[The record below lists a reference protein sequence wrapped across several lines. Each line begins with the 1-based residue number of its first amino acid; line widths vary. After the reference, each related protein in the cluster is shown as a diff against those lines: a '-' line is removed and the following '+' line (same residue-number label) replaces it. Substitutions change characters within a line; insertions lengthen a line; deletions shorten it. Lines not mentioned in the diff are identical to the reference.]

1 MPVVT
6 AFHILPCQAA
16 LYFCQCERMAQIIST
31 SAQFDPL
38 AMGIPSLT
46 KHLSQYTETV
56 VLSGNSAT
64 PGGPPHIRSVVID
77 GPSLVY
83 HVYYRLLASADIAY
97 DALDIQ
103 PTCDE
108 VSHGVVSFL
117 LQLKD
122 RGVQIHQICFD
133 GALPISKRA
142 TRLARIEKSR
152 QKLESCRQR
161 PVPSTANRHRNTN
174 AIQPAQIWR
183 RRHLPSRWKNL
194 PENPFMV
201 SAVYEDLTTRWSK
214 KLMATTIHPCATQL
228 EGEYPWVKI
237 TTMVPGEADLDCARI
252 TKLTGSAVLTNDSDL
267 AVHDLGQDGSLVLL
281 NSLEFLDD
289 THDLTA
295 SEIRGL
301 RIHPHE
307 ICVRLGISNLQR
319 FAYELT
325 QDPHR
330 GFSDLVRRSKE
341 DLGNESVIGFDEF
354 LQEYVD
360 DPDQHTLLQGIPS
373 ALALDARVSELFW
386 QYKLP
391 ETYCWGEDIQP
402 HIYLGILPE
411 DHARQCAWEQGR
423 IYRAL
428 GYSLLNLAQPTAH
441 QFPAIHEFVRR
452 GRRIVPEQVTLS
464 QVKTIASD
472 LDLLG
477 RRLHLARSVFGSET
491 QPSFW
496 VMFALSEIYRN
507 SSSNTTIPTA
517 SKLENFLTHGFAG
530 KCTEWAD
537 LHLLAQIHAILYS
550 LRMLKQLLGVTKDHD
565 LSRQHEGILN
575 ELPSLYLLVGSR
587 HDVIKG
593 FSGVASVHESV
604 SQLLQTYG

>member
-1 MPVVT
+1 
-6 AFHILPCQAA
+6 
-16 LYFCQCERMAQIIST
+16 
-31 SAQFDPL
+31 
-38 AMGIPSLT
+38 MGIPSLT

-56 VLSGNSAT
+56 VLSGDSVT

-83 HVYYRLLASADIAY
+83 HVYYRLLAWADIAY

-108 VSHGVVSFL
+108 VSWGVVSFL

-122 RGVQIHQICFD
+122 RGVEIHQICFD

-152 QKLESCRQR
+152 QKLETCRQR
-161 PVPSTANRHRNTN
+161 PIPSTANRHRKAD
-174 AIQPAQIWR
+174 AIQPAQIWQ
-183 RRHLPSRWKNL
+183 RRHLPARWKNL

-201 SAVYEDLTTRWSK
+201 SAVYEDLTNRWSK
-214 KLMATTIHPCATQL
+214 KLMTTTIHPCAAQL
-228 EGEYPWVKI
+228 DGEYPWAKI

-267 AVHDLGQDGSLVLL
+267 AVHDLGQHGALVLL

-289 THDLTA
+289 TPDSTP

-307 ICVRLGISNLQR
+307 ICVRLGLRSLQR

-341 DLGNESVIGFDEF
+341 DLGTESVIGFDEF
-354 LQEYVD
+354 LQEYLD
-360 DPDQHTLLQGIPS
+360 DPDQHTSLQGVSS
-373 ALALDARVSELFW
+373 ALTLDPRVSELFW

-391 ETYCWGEDIQP
+391 ETYCWGK
-402 HIYLGILPE
+402 
-411 DHARQCAWEQGR
+411 GR

-428 GYSLLNLAQPTAH
+428 GYSLLNLAQPTARR
-441 QFPAIHEFVRR
+441 FPAIHEFVRR

-464 QVKTIASD
+464 QVKAIALD
-472 LDLLG
+472 LDLLS
-477 RRLHLARSVFGSET
+477 RRLHLARSVFGSEA

-507 SSSNTTIPTA
+507 SSSNTTIPSA
-517 SKLENFLTHGFAG
+517 SKLEHFLAHGFAG

-537 LHLLAQIHAILYS
+537 LHLLAQIHAVLYS
-550 LRMLKQLLGVTKDHD
+550 LRMLKQLLGVTKDLD

-587 HDVIKG
+587 HDVMQG
-593 FSGVASVHESV
+593 FFGGPSVHESV
-604 SQLLQTYG
+604 SQLFRTYG

>member
-1 MPVVT
+1 
-6 AFHILPCQAA
+6 
-16 LYFCQCERMAQIIST
+16 
-31 SAQFDPL
+31 
-38 AMGIPSLT
+38 MGIPSLT
-46 KHLSQYTETV
+46 KHLSQYTDTV
-56 VLSGNSAT
+56 VLSGDSVT
-64 PGGPPHIRSVVID
+64 LGGPPHIRSVVID

-83 HVYYRLLASADIAY
+83 HVYYRLLAWADIAY

-108 VSHGVVSFL
+108 VSRGVVSFL

-122 RGVQIHQICFD
+122 RGVEIHQICFD

-161 PVPSTANRHRNTN
+161 PISPTANRHRKAD

-201 SAVYEDLTTRWSK
+201 SAVYEDLTNRWSK
-214 KLMATTIHPCATQL
+214 KLMTTTHPCVAQL
-228 EGEYPWVKI
+228 EGEYPWAKI

-252 TKLTGSAVLTNDSDL
+252 TRLTGSAVLTNDSDL
-267 AVHDLGQDGSLVLL
+267 AVHDLGQHGSLVLL

-289 THDLTA
+289 TPDLTS

-307 ICVRLGISNLQR
+307 ICVRLGLRSLQR

-341 DLGNESVIGFDEF
+341 DLGTASVIGFNEF
-354 LQEYVD
+354 LQEYLD
-360 DPDQHTLLQGIPS
+360 DSDQHMSLQGIPS
-373 ALALDARVSELFW
+373 ALALDPRVSELFW

-391 ETYCWGEDIQP
+391 ETYCWGEDIRP

-428 GYSLLNLAQPTAH
+428 GYSLLNLAQPAAR

-464 QVKTIASD
+464 QAKAIALD
-472 LDLLG
+472 LDLLS
-477 RRLHLARSVFGSET
+477 RRLHLARSVFGSEA

-507 SSSNTTIPTA
+507 SSSNTTIPSA
-517 SKLENFLTHGFAG
+517 SKLEHFLAHGFAG

-537 LHLLAQIHAILYS
+537 LHLLAQIHAVLYS
-550 LRMLKQLLGVTKDHD
+550 LRMLKQLLGVTKDLD

-587 HDVIKG
+587 HDVMKG
-593 FSGVASVHESV
+593 FLGVPSVHESV
-604 SQLLQTYG
+604 SQLFQTYG

>member
-1 MPVVT
+1 
-6 AFHILPCQAA
+6 
-16 LYFCQCERMAQIIST
+16 
-31 SAQFDPL
+31 
-38 AMGIPSLT
+38 MGIPSLT

-56 VLSGNSAT
+56 VLSGNSVT
-64 PGGPPHIRSVVID
+64 PGGPPHIQSVVID

-83 HVYYRLLASADIAY
+83 HVYYRLLAWADIAY
-97 DALDIQ
+97 DAPDIQ

-108 VSHGVVSFL
+108 VSRGVVSFL

-122 RGVQIHQICFD
+122 RGVKIHQICFD

-161 PVPSTANRHRNTN
+161 PISSTANRHRKANP
-174 AIQPAQIWR
+174 IQPAQIWQ

-201 SAVYEDLTTRWSK
+201 SAVYEDLIKRWSK
-214 KLMATTIHPCATQL
+214 KLMATTIHPCAAQL
-228 EGEYPWVKI
+228 EGEYPWAKI

-267 AVHDLGQDGSLVLL
+267 AVHDLGQYGALVLL

-289 THDLTA
+289 TLDPRS

-307 ICVRLGISNLQR
+307 ICIRLGIGSLQR
-319 FAYELT
+319 LAYELT
-325 QDPHR
+325 QDQHR
-330 GFSDLVRRSKE
+330 GFSDLVRRSKQALE
-341 DLGNESVIGFDEF
+341 AGSAIGFNDF
-354 LQEYVD
+354 LQEYLD
-360 DPDQHTLLQGIPS
+360 NSDQQTSLQDIPS
-373 ALALDARVSELFW
+373 TLSLDPRVSELFW
-386 QYKLP
+386 QYTRP
-391 ETYCWGEDIQP
+391 ETYCWGEEIQP

-428 GYSLLNLAQPTAH
+428 GYSLLNMAQPTAR
-441 QFPAIHEFVRR
+441 QFPVVHEYVRR
-452 GRRIVPEQVTLS
+452 GRRIVPEQITLS

-472 LDLLG
+472 LDLLS
-477 RRLHLARSVFGSET
+477 RRLHLARSIFGGEM

-496 VMFALSEIYRN
+496 VMFALSEIYRD
-507 SSSNTTIPTA
+507 SSSNTTIPSA
-517 SKLENFLTHGFAG
+517 SKLEHFLAHGFAG
-530 KCTEWAD
+530 KSSEWTD
-537 LHLLAQIHAILYS
+537 LHLLAQIHAVLYS
-550 LRMLKQLLGVTKDHD
+550 LRMLKQLLGVTQNTDF
-565 LSRQHEGILN
+565 SRRHQDILN
-575 ELPSLYLLVGSR
+575 ELPPLYLLVGSR
-587 HDVIKG
+587 HDLIKG
-593 FSGVASVHESV
+593 HVGMPSIHESV
-604 SQLLQTYG
+604 SKLFQTYG